1 MDIGGGTTD
10 IAVFVEGSIYHTA
23 VLAVGGDMLTN
34 DIAIGLRTP
43 RPEAESIKRKYGCA
57 LASMMKPDEKI
68 EVPSVGG
75 RRPRVLARQTLCEI
89 IQPRLEELFAMVDRE
104 VRRAGYAGRVN
115 GGVVVTGGSSIMEGV
130 PELAEQILDMPVRRG
145 LPRGVGGLIDVIS
158 NPMYATGVGL
168 GIYGAAHR
176 RPAQVQEGDGSKHLR
191 QGDCA
196 NEGVVRG
203 NLLGQGGRGM
213 AISIEMMEAEK
224 MANIKVI
231 GVGGGGSNA
240 VSRMIAA
247 SMTGVEF
254 IVVNTD
260 AQALRH
266 SPVDN
271 KIQIGEKLT
280 KGLGAG
286 ANPEIGRKA
295 AIEDT
300 DRLLQAMQGADMVF
314 ITAGLGGGTGGGAAP
329 IIANLAKEMEI
340 LTVGVVT
347 KPFIFEGKRRGDQ
360 AEHCLEELKAGVD
373 SLIIIP
379 NQRLINASSKNTGV
393 KDAFAMADNILRQAV
408 QGIAD
413 IIVKPGYINVDFADV
428 RAVMSERGLA
438 MMGIGEATEDNAAVD
453 AVQKAI
459 NSPLLE
465 NQSIKGARGVLLN
478 FTHSSTLPI
487 YQLSEASKIVH
498 DMVDRDANIIFGDV
512 IEDEMGQNVRVTV
525 IATGFDGAPDAEQLE
540 AAPISSLR
548 PYTPKPAP
556 QKASPEGALSA
567 QGRGQEGG
575 QHDAAA
581 GGSDRGGAGYPDLP
595 APAGGLA
602 AGR

>member
-1 MDIGGGTTD
+1 MT
-10 IAVFVEGSIYHTA
+10 
-23 VLAVGGDMLTN
+23 
-34 DIAIGLRTP
+34 
-43 RPEAESIKRKYGCA
+43 
-57 LASMMKPDEKI
+57 
-68 EVPSVGG
+68 
-75 RRPRVLARQTLCEI
+75 
-89 IQPRLEELFAMVDRE
+89 
-104 VRRAGYAGRVN
+104 
-115 GGVVVTGGSSIMEGV
+115 
-130 PELAEQILDMPVRRG
+130 
-145 LPRGVGGLIDVIS
+145 IS
-158 NPMYATGVGL
+158 L
-168 GIYGAAHR
+168 
-176 RPAQVQEGDGSKHLR
+176 
-191 QGDCA
+191 
-196 NEGVVRG
+196 
-203 NLLGQGGRGM
+203 
-213 AISIEMMEAEK
+213 EMMEPEK

-240 VSRMIAA
+240 VSRMI
-247 SMTGVEF
+247 SSTMRGVEF

-266 SPVDN
+266 SPVEN
-271 KIQIGEKLT
+271 KIQIGEKVT

-300 DRLLQAMQGADMVF
+300 DRLLQILQGADMVF

-329 IIANLAKEMEI
+329 VIANLAKEMEI

-347 KPFIFEGKRRGDQ
+347 KPFVFEGKRRGDQ
-360 AEHCLEELKAGVD
+360 ADRCLEELKANVD

-393 KDAFAMADNILRQAV
+393 KDAFAMADNVLRQAV

-438 MMGIGEATEDNAAVD
+438 MMGIGEAAEEGAAVD

-478 FTHSSTLPI
+478 FTHASTLPI

-498 DMVDRDANIIFGDV
+498 DMVDREANIIFGDV
-512 IEDEMGQNVRVTV
+512 IEDEMGEAVRVTV
-525 IATGFDGAPDAEQLE
+525 IATGFDEAQAAEQAE
-540 AAPISSLR
+540 AAAVPTLR

-556 QKASPEGALSA
+556 PKAPQDGATYLRK
-567 QGRGQEGG
+567 G
-575 QHDAAA
+575 AAKKVVNM
-581 GGSDRGGAGYPDLP
+581 PLPLEDLTEEVLDIP
-595 APAGGLA
+595 TFLRRQAD
-602 AGR
+602 

>member
-1 MDIGGGTTD
+1 
-10 IAVFVEGSIYHTA
+10 
-23 VLAVGGDMLTN
+23 
-34 DIAIGLRTP
+34 
-43 RPEAESIKRKYGCA
+43 
-57 LASMMKPDEKI
+57 
-68 EVPSVGG
+68 
-75 RRPRVLARQTLCEI
+75 
-89 IQPRLEELFAMVDRE
+89 
-104 VRRAGYAGRVN
+104 
-115 GGVVVTGGSSIMEGV
+115 
-130 PELAEQILDMPVRRG
+130 
-145 LPRGVGGLIDVIS
+145 
-158 NPMYATGVGL
+158 
-168 GIYGAAHR
+168 
-176 RPAQVQEGDGSKHLR
+176 
-191 QGDCA
+191 
-196 NEGVVRG
+196 
-203 NLLGQGGRGM
+203 M
-213 AISIEMMEAEK
+213 AISIEMMGAEK

-240 VSRMIAA
+240 VSRMIAS
-247 SMTGVEF
+247 SMSGVEF

-266 SPVDN
+266 SPVEN

-329 IIANLAKEMEI
+329 IIATLAQEMEI

-360 AEHCLEELKAGVD
+360 AERCLEELKAGVD

-413 IIVKPGYINVDFADV
+413 IIVKPGYINVDFADI

-478 FTHSSTLPI
+478 FTHASTLPI

-525 IATGFDGAPDAEQLE
+525 IATGFDEAPEAEQPE
-540 AAPISSLR
+540 AAPIPSLR
-548 PYTPKPAP
+548 PYAPRPSP
-556 QKASPEGALSA
+556 QKASPEGAFLRRGSA
-567 QGRGQEGG
+567 KKVVNMMLPLE
-575 QHDAAA
+575 
-581 GGSDRGGAGYPDLP
+581 DLTEEVLDIP
-595 APAGGLA
+595 TFLRRQAD
-602 AGR
+602 

>member
-1 MDIGGGTTD
+1 
-10 IAVFVEGSIYHTA
+10 
-23 VLAVGGDMLTN
+23 
-34 DIAIGLRTP
+34 
-43 RPEAESIKRKYGCA
+43 
-57 LASMMKPDEKI
+57 
-68 EVPSVGG
+68 
-75 RRPRVLARQTLCEI
+75 
-89 IQPRLEELFAMVDRE
+89 
-104 VRRAGYAGRVN
+104 
-115 GGVVVTGGSSIMEGV
+115 
-130 PELAEQILDMPVRRG
+130 
-145 LPRGVGGLIDVIS
+145 
-158 NPMYATGVGL
+158 
-168 GIYGAAHR
+168 
-176 RPAQVQEGDGSKHLR
+176 
-191 QGDCA
+191 
-196 NEGVVRG
+196 
-203 NLLGQGGRGM
+203 M
-213 AISIEMMEAEK
+213 AISLEAMEPEK

-240 VSRMIAA
+240 VGRMVA
-247 SMTGVEF
+247 SSMSGVEF

-266 SPVDN
+266 SPVEH

-360 AEHCLEELKAGVD
+360 AERCLEELKAGVD

-393 KDAFAMADNILRQAV
+393 KDAFAMADNVLRQAA

-428 RAVMSERGLA
+428 RTVMSERGLA
-438 MMGIGEATEDNAAVD
+438 MMGIGEAADENAAVD

-478 FTHSSTLPI
+478 FTHASTLPI

-512 IEDEMGQNVRVTV
+512 IEDEMEQTVRVTV
-525 IATGFDGAPDAEQLE
+525 IATGFDGAQGAEAVEE
-540 AAPISSLR
+540 AASVAQLR

-556 QKASPEGALSA
+556 PKPVSEGVPFLR
-567 QGRGQEGG
+567 RGQAKKVVNAPQLPLE
-575 QHDAAA
+575 
-581 GGSDRGGAGYPDLP
+581 DLSEEVLDIP
-595 APAGGLA
+595 TFLRRQAD
-602 AGR
+602 

>member
-1 MDIGGGTTD
+1 
-10 IAVFVEGSIYHTA
+10 
-23 VLAVGGDMLTN
+23 
-34 DIAIGLRTP
+34 
-43 RPEAESIKRKYGCA
+43 
-57 LASMMKPDEKI
+57 
-68 EVPSVGG
+68 
-75 RRPRVLARQTLCEI
+75 
-89 IQPRLEELFAMVDRE
+89 
-104 VRRAGYAGRVN
+104 
-115 GGVVVTGGSSIMEGV
+115 
-130 PELAEQILDMPVRRG
+130 
-145 LPRGVGGLIDVIS
+145 
-158 NPMYATGVGL
+158 
-168 GIYGAAHR
+168 
-176 RPAQVQEGDGSKHLR
+176 
-191 QGDCA
+191 
-196 NEGVVRG
+196 
-203 NLLGQGGRGM
+203 M
-213 AISIEMMEAEK
+213 AISIEMMGAEK

-240 VSRMIAA
+240 VSRMIAS
-247 SMTGVEF
+247 SMSGVEF

-266 SPVDN
+266 SPVEH

-329 IIANLAKEMEI
+329 IIANLAQEMEI

-360 AEHCLEELKAGVD
+360 AERCLEELKAGVD

-413 IIVKPGYINVDFADV
+413 IIVKPGYINVDFADI

-478 FTHSSTLPI
+478 FTHASTLPI

-525 IATGFDGAPDAEQLE
+525 IATGFDEAPDAEQPE
-540 AAPISSLR
+540 AAPIPSLR
-548 PYTPKPAP
+548 PYAPRPSP
-556 QKASPEGALSA
+556 QKASPEGAFLR
-567 QGRGQEGG
+567 RG
-575 QHDAAA
+575 AAKKVVNMTL
-581 GGSDRGGAGYPDLP
+581 PLEDLTEEVLDIP
-595 APAGGLA
+595 TFLRRQAD
-602 AGR
+602 

>member
-1 MDIGGGTTD
+1 
-10 IAVFVEGSIYHTA
+10 
-23 VLAVGGDMLTN
+23 
-34 DIAIGLRTP
+34 
-43 RPEAESIKRKYGCA
+43 
-57 LASMMKPDEKI
+57 
-68 EVPSVGG
+68 
-75 RRPRVLARQTLCEI
+75 
-89 IQPRLEELFAMVDRE
+89 
-104 VRRAGYAGRVN
+104 
-115 GGVVVTGGSSIMEGV
+115 ME
-130 PELAEQILDMPVRRG
+130 
-145 LPRGVGGLIDVIS
+145 
-158 NPMYATGVGL
+158 
-168 GIYGAAHR
+168 
-176 RPAQVQEGDGSKHLR
+176 
-191 QGDCA
+191 
-196 NEGVVRG
+196 
-203 NLLGQGGRGM
+203 
-213 AISIEMMEAEK
+213 
-224 MANIKVI
+224 
-231 GVGGGGSNA
+231 
-240 VSRMIAA
+240 
-247 SMTGVEF
+247 
-254 IVVNTD
+254 
-260 AQALRH
+260 
-266 SPVDN
+266 N

-286 ANPEIGRKA
+286 ANPEVGRKA

-360 AEHCLEELKAGVD
+360 AERCLEELKAGVD

-413 IIVKPGYINVDFADV
+413 IVVKPGYINVDFADV

-512 IEDEMGQNVRVTV
+512 IEDEMGQNGASDGHRHRLRRGVRRG
-525 IATGFDGAPDAEQLE
+525 TG
-540 AAPISSLR
+540 
-548 PYTPKPAP
+548 
-556 QKASPEGALSA
+556 
-567 QGRGQEGG
+567 
-575 QHDAAA
+575 
-581 GGSDRGGAGYPDLP
+581 RGGAR
-595 APAGGLA
+595 APPC
-602 AGR
+602 GRTRPNPRPRRRRRRARFCARARSRRWST

>member
-1 MDIGGGTTD
+1 
-10 IAVFVEGSIYHTA
+10 
-23 VLAVGGDMLTN
+23 
-34 DIAIGLRTP
+34 
-43 RPEAESIKRKYGCA
+43 
-57 LASMMKPDEKI
+57 
-68 EVPSVGG
+68 
-75 RRPRVLARQTLCEI
+75 
-89 IQPRLEELFAMVDRE
+89 
-104 VRRAGYAGRVN
+104 
-115 GGVVVTGGSSIMEGV
+115 
-130 PELAEQILDMPVRRG
+130 
-145 LPRGVGGLIDVIS
+145 
-158 NPMYATGVGL
+158 
-168 GIYGAAHR
+168 
-176 RPAQVQEGDGSKHLR
+176 
-191 QGDCA
+191 
-196 NEGVVRG
+196 
-203 NLLGQGGRGM
+203 M
-213 AISIEMMEAEK
+213 AISLETMEAEK

-240 VSRMIAA
+240 VGRMVA
-247 SMTGVEF
+247 SSMSGVEF

-266 SPVDN
+266 SPVEN
-271 KIQIGEKLT
+271 RIQIGEKVT

-300 DRLLQAMQGADMVF
+300 DRLLQLLQGADMVF
-314 ITAGLGGGTGGGAAP
+314 LTAGLGGGTGGGAAP

-360 AEHCLEELKAGVD
+360 AERCLEELKASVD

-379 NQRLINASSKNTGV
+379 NQRLINASSKSTGV
-393 KDAFAMADNILRQAV
+393 KDAFAMADNVLRQAV

-428 RAVMSERGLA
+428 RTVMSERGLA
-438 MMGIGEATEDNAAVD
+438 MMGIGEAADDGAAVE

-498 DMVDRDANIIFGDV
+498 DLVDQEANIIFGDV
-512 IEDEMGQNVRVTV
+512 IEDEMAENVRVTV
-525 IATGFDGAPDAEQLE
+525 IATGFDGVPGSE
-540 AAPISSLR
+540 AIEEATSVAQLR
-548 PYTPKPAP
+548 PYAPKPAAP
-556 QKASPEGALSA
+556 KPSPEQVSYLRKGQVKKVVNAPQLPLEDLSEEVLDIPTFLRRQA
-567 QGRGQEGG
+567 
-575 QHDAAA
+575 D
-581 GGSDRGGAGYPDLP
+581 
-595 APAGGLA
+595 
-602 AGR
+602 